1 MNKKHKILFVCMGN
15 ICRSPIFEL
24 VARQQFS
31 QAGLLDYAEF
41 DSAGTHSYHIGE
53 PPDSRALKAARSR
66 GYTLSVS
73 TARQLDQ
80 EDFAYFDHL
89 FFADKTNL
97 LFAYSICAPNMRYK
111 FSLILDVLPMFS
123 GQDVPD
129 PYYGGGEG
137 FEHVLDLAEDVANAL
152 VVKLKNQVDCTTV

>member
-1 MNKKHKILFVCMGN
+1 MDKKYKILFVCMGN
-15 ICRSPIFEL
+15 ICRSPIFEM
-24 VARQQFS
+24 VARQQFF

-66 GYTLSVS
+66 GYTLPISI
-73 TARQLDQ
+73 ARQLNQ
-80 EDFAYFDHL
+80 QDFTYFDHL
-89 FFADKTNL
+89 FFADNMNF
-97 LFAYSICAPNMRYK
+97 LFASSMCPPDLRYK
-111 FSLILDVLPMFS
+111 FSLVLDVLPMFS

-152 VVKLKNQVDCTTV
+152 VINLKSQMECFSV